1 MDLAGPAAGVEA
13 EVVLLSLLS
22 LDLAVDVLHVIGGK
36 ALTFVGVEVLGS
48 LGDNF
53 LHTVV
58 GLLSSLLVAFVMR
71 YSQELVIGIIDVE
84 L

>member
-22 LDLAVDVLHVIGGK
+22 LDLAVDVLHVIGGE

-48 LGDNF
+48 LGDDF